1 MNDKKRQLLE
11 VSIED
16 FDIALLRQAAREGR
30 LFIAPEGSASG
41 KQTPD
46 NRQQLVASIL
56 TYVQPIAEYSTCP
69 RVGEIWEAVLN
80 DDRLAPLFFFSRYSR
95 SRGKVNW
102 YRVTALMCL
111 LHEFGIYDKDIP
123 SQRLH
128 CILEGTQKRTNRYTG
143 MNRYL
148 FEVAQIRV
156 LREILNKFKQ

>member
-80 DDRLAPLFFFSRYSR
+80 DDRLAPLFFFSQLVSGHSPHVPLARVRDIRQGYILPTAALYPRRYSD
-95 SRGKVNW
+95 SH
-102 YRVTALMCL
+102 YP
-111 LHEFGIYDKDIP
+111 LHGHESLP
-123 SQRLH
+123 
-128 CILEGTQKRTNRYTG
+128 
-143 MNRYL
+143 
-148 FEVAQIRV
+148 V
-156 LREILNKFKQ
+156 